1 MTIFRVDPQ
10 NPDPEAIKTAADAIR
25 CGELV
30 IFPTETVYGL
40 AADAFNEVAAKRVFD
55 AKGRAQMQPLPI
67 QIANADQL
75 YEVASEVSESARL
88 LAERFWP
95 GPLTLV
101 LPKAESVPDI
111 VTGGEKTI
119 GVRMPDH
126 SVALALI
133 REVGRPII
141 ATSANISGSAPPE
154 TADAAI
160 DMVGHSVS
168 VVLDAGKSRI
178 GVASTVVDVSVLPA
192 RILRA
197 GAISAERI
205 KEILGEID
213 ERSG

>member
-1 MTIFRVDPQ
+1 MIVFRVDPQ

-25 CGELV
+25 RGELV

-55 AKGRAQMQPLPI
+55 AKGRVQMQPLPI
-67 QIANADQL
+67 QIANKDQL

-154 TADAAI
+154 AADAAI
-160 DMVGHSVS
+160 DMVGRSVS

-178 GVASTVVDVSVLPA
+178 GVASTVVDVSVSPA

>member
-1 MTIFRVDPQ
+1 MIVLRVDPQ
-10 NPDPEAIKTAADAIR
+10 NPDPDFIRKAADAIR
-25 CGELV
+25 RGELV

-40 AADAFNEVAAKRVFD
+40 AADAFNEEAARRVFD
-55 AKGRAQMQPLPI
+55 AKGRAQMHPLPI
-67 QIANADQL
+67 QIAQKDQL
-75 YEVASEVSESARL
+75 YEVASEVPKSASL

-101 LPKAESVPDI
+101 LPKAERVPDI

-126 SVALALI
+126 PVALALI
-133 REVGRPII
+133 KEVGRPII
-141 ATSANISGSAPPE
+141 ATSANVSGCAPPE

-160 DMVGHSVS
+160 DMLGCSVS

-178 GVASTVVDVSVLPA
+178 GIASTVVDVSVSPA
-192 RILRA
+192 EILRV
-197 GAISAERI
+197 GTISAEQI
-205 KEILGEID
+205 KEVLGEID